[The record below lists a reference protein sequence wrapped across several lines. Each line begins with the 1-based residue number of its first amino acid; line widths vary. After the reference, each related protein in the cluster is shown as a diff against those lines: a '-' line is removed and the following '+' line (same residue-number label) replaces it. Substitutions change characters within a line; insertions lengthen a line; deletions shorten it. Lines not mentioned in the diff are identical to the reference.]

1 MNTRIGLQLNN
12 GAGLGAGA
20 LLTTS
25 ACSPPEPLRLLPPD
39 TSLRSMQS
47 RTIEAPSEQAVLSA
61 SINLLQD
68 LEFTVDRYD
77 QELGV
82 ISATGHHASQKMDV
96 GAPKSAG
103 LLFGDTVC
111 VMLLAWPC
119 GFYDDARNTF
129 PEDVRMTV
137 LVTPVPDMSN
147 LFAVRFSMQSVLQPK
162 SAWTISSDPAS
173 FSQRPK
179 LVMDQ
184 ERYQALFEKL
194 SKSVFLENSL

>member
-1 MNTRIGLQLNN
+1 MNTRIELQFINRACLL
-12 GAGLGAGA
+12 AGV
-20 LLTTS
+20 LLTAS

-39 TSLRSMQS
+39 ASLRSIQS

-77 QELGV
+77 PELGL
-82 ISATGHHASQKMDV
+82 ISATGRHASQKMDV
-96 GAPKSAG
+96 GAAKSAG

-111 VMLLAWPC
+111 VMMLALPC

-137 LVTPVPDMSN
+137 LVTPVPYMSN

-162 SAWTISSDPAS
+162 SAWTISSGPTS